1 MHCSLFIPDFFS
13 SESAAPANRLAA
25 AETLIARGRRKQ
37 AAPIAPEAW
46 LFERFGVRKQRD
58 CPVAPYTLL
67 ADGGA
72 PGSHFWMRADPVHL
86 SVGRDSLAFDG
97 AALDVSRSEAEAL
110 AAALNRHFGEALAF
124 DARLPERWYVKFP
137 GVPELATTSPSAAR
151 GTAIGDK
158 LPSGADAMRFRA
170 LMNEVQ
176 MLLHEHPV
184 NTERE
189 ARGVPA
195 VNSIWFWGGGAL
207 ARPAARPFSIVLS
220 DDPVARGLAL
230 AAGIPERRLSG
241 NAETML
247 SALPAE
253 GTALIVLDP
262 QRSTALEHDW
272 FGPLLAALEGG
283 RIGMLSLSLAGTDFL
298 LEVETV
304 RSDLRYFWRTRKPL
318 RSYLA

>member
-25 AETLIARGRRKQ
+25 AETLIARGRRRQ
-37 AAPIAPEAW
+37 TASIAPEAW
-46 LFERFGVRKQRD
+46 LFERFGAQRQRD
-58 CPVAPYTLL
+58 WPVAPYALL
-67 ADGGA
+67 ADGGT
-72 PGSHFWMRADPVHL
+72 PGSHYWMRADPVHL

-97 AALDVSRSEAEAL
+97 TALDVSRSEAETL
-110 AAALNRHFGEALAF
+110 VAALNRHFGEALAF
-124 DARLPERWYVKFP
+124 DALRPGRWYVKFP
-137 GVPELATTSPSAAR
+137 GAPELATTPPSTAR
-151 GTAIGDK
+151 GTTIGDK

-176 MLLHEHPV
+176 MVLHEHPV

-189 ARGVPA
+189 ARGVLA
-195 VNSIWFWGGGAL
+195 VNSVWFWGGGTL
-207 ARPAARPFSIVLS
+207 AGTAARPFSIVLA
-220 DDPVARGLAL
+220 DDPLARGLAL
-230 AAGIPERRLSG
+230 AAGIPERQLSG
-241 NAETML
+241 SAEAML

-262 QRSTALEHDW
+262 PRSAALERDW
-272 FGPLLAALEGG
+272 FGPLLEALEGG
-283 RIGMLSLSLAGTDFL
+283 RIGMLSISLAGTDSL

-304 RSDLRYFWRTRKPL
+304 RSDLRYFWRTKKPL